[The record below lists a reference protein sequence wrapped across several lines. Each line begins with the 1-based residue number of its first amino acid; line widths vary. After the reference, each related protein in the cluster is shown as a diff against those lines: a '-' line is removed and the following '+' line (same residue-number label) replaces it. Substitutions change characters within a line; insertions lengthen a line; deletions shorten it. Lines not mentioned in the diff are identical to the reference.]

1 MDVLYIV
8 MPAYNE
14 EENIE
19 NTVKQW
25 YPIVEKHNGDGKSR
39 LVVFNDGSKD
49 GTLEKG
55 KSLMKK
61 YPLFEM
67 IDKPNQGH
75 GPTLIMAYNYAI
87 NKGADYVFQ
96 TDSDGQTN
104 PEEFEAFWNK
114 RNDST
119 ALIGVRHKRGD
130 GESRAFVEK
139 VVCLLLRLY
148 FGVKVQDANAP
159 FRLMKS
165 NVLKK
170 YVDKLPEDYNL
181 PNIMITTFYVYYKE
195 KVEFLPISFSPR
207 KAGTNSINIKRI
219 VKIGWNALGDF
230 REFRLGMRL
239 PSKTY

>member
-1 MDVLYIV
+1 M
-8 MPAYNE
+8 
-14 EENIE
+14 
-19 NTVKQW
+19 
-25 YPIVEKHNGDGKSR
+25 S
-39 LVVFNDGSKD
+39 
-49 GTLEKG
+49 
-55 KSLMKK
+55 
-61 YPLFEM
+61 
-67 IDKPNQGH
+67 
-75 GPTLIMAYNYAI
+75 
-87 NKGADYVFQ
+87 
-96 TDSDGQTN
+96 
-104 PEEFEAFWNK
+104 WNK

-165 NVLKK
+165 DVLKK

-230 REFRLGMRL
+230 RRFYKEMTENGI
-239 PSKTY
+239 